1 MHFEVISLDFPWKPS
16 ETDRHMN
23 YWRQQKKK
31 LSLLI
36 ALLMVCLLVDSCSSS
51 ANKQLAEDGVTQFHL
66 QLDSGQ
72 YNAIYNGTDEKFR
85 QVSSEKDFTLLL
97 DAVHRKLG
105 RVQNA
110 ELKNFQIGWYAGQG
124 QTVTLIYHTQFAEG
138 RADERFVWHISGG
151 QPLLVGYNINSNDLI
166 TR

>member
-1 MHFEVISLDFPWKPS
+1 MLF
-16 ETDRHMN
+16 
-23 YWRQQKKK
+23 
-31 LSLLI
+31 
-36 ALLMVCLLVDSCSSS
+36 ALLMACLLLGSCSS

-72 YNAIYNGTDEKFR
+72 YHAIYGATDERFR
-85 QVSSEKDFTLLL
+85 RVSSEKDFSSLL

-105 RVQNA
+105 RVQNS

-138 RADERFVWHISGG
+138 RADERFLWHISEGKS
-151 QPLLVGYNINSNDLI
+151 LLVSYNINSNDLI

>member
-1 MHFEVISLDFPWKPS
+1 MNHF
-16 ETDRHMN
+16 R
-23 YWRQQKKK
+23 RQKKK
-31 LSLLI
+31 LSLLF
-36 ALLMVCLLVDSCSSS
+36 ALLMACLLLDSCSS

-72 YNAIYNGTDEKFR
+72 YHAIYGATDERFR
-85 QVSSEKDFTLLL
+85 RVSSEKDFSSLL

-105 RVQNA
+105 RVQNS

-138 RADERFVWHISGG
+138 RADERFLWHISEGKS
-151 QPLLVGYNINSNDLI
+151 LLVSYNINSNDLI